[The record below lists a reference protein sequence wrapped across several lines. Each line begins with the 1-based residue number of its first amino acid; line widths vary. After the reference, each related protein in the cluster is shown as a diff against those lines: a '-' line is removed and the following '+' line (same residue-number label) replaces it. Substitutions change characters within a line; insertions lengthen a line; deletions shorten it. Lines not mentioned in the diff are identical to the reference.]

1 MGTGIMSSD
10 EGFVSAVV
18 GALARA
24 LAPLADATDAAQVGA
39 LLGRLGWPS
48 EPEDAVTARFAATAT
63 AVGQLADDADAG
75 AGAAV
80 LVAGVAEVM
89 AALGTLREVTA
100 TSAPFDDPAF
110 WTALPEELLG
120 LLVSES
126 LEVNAPGVFG
136 VLSLLGVF
144 ATTPV
149 AADPTTGRAAYVAR
163 VVNWAALVRAL
174 TAPHALMGNVYG
186 WGGDV
191 DHARLLDSFRA
202 LVAGIGGAA
211 AIMPL
216 HRAFAEPFVAPDN
229 PDRRTMRQLVA
240 WPFVVPSGPPAATAR
255 PALVVTPL
263 PPAGEPSA
271 RPVGLLLSPLLT
283 GAAQATFE
291 LGDSATLTLAGEI
304 QATPRRLGLR
314 PDGATDEAGMVTGD
328 LEVRIELAPATP
340 YLLGGTAEGSRFE
353 LAGAH
358 FALTAAGSGSDFDAG
373 VAVGLDD
380 ALVVVDLA
388 AADGFVGALIGRG
401 RYELPLSL
409 DLTWSAADGLRFS
422 GRADISLTLPVNLTL
437 AGVLAVSEL
446 QLTVGAGEGGGATLA
461 VTLTGSLLLGPFTIA
476 FDRLG
481 IEVEARPASLEDP
494 GNFGLVDVALGF
506 KPPDGVGLALD
517 AGIVGGGGYLAIDA
531 EAGSYEGVIDLEIAS
546 VGISAV
552 VIVDTQ
558 APGISGWSVFFA
570 LFIDLP
576 SIQLGFGFTLEGVG
590 GIAGINRTVEPEA
603 LIAAV
608 RAGSLDTVLFPTDP
622 IAQAPEII
630 ATFSAIFPPADG
642 RYVFGPVVQIG
653 WGTPALVTVELG
665 IVLELPDPILIAV
678 LGSLTSVLPT
688 VDLDLVE
695 LHVDFSGVV
704 DFEAGTLA
712 IFASLHDSSVVGF
725 ALAGDMAL
733 RAAFTEQ
740 PTFVAALGGFHPGFD
755 APCGF
760 PELQRLSLGI
770 SAGDLIDISFEC
782 YFAVTSNTVQFGAA
796 LELEAKIE
804 GFGVEG
810 GMSFDTLVRFQ
821 PFWFTTS
828 VDMHVA
834 VTAAN
839 FELLAVR
846 LYGSLEGPN
855 PWRVV
860 GTAEF
865 EFLGFPT
872 RIHVDER
879 IGAARADRAIEGPDV
894 LDELCRLLD
903 EDDSWT
909 GGAPGAAGVAL
920 AAGPIGE
927 LVLAPDQTVVV
938 TQRLV
943 PLDTFIDK
951 FGESSGLDH
960 ERFAIVVAG
969 STAGAAVTIEDWFA
983 PGFFESMAPQ
993 EQLVTPSFE
1002 LFPAGLEFGGSVTGG
1017 PPKPIEQSHEQF
1029 VRDPELPELP
1039 VGMVKSTVLMSEHP
1053 AASTLGSAPTASWAD
1068 AEVSFATVAP

>member
-1 MGTGIMSSD
+1 VSAD
-10 EGFVSAVV
+10 EGFVATVV
-18 GALARA
+18 GALATA
-24 LAPLADATDAAQVGA
+24 LEPLAAAADPEQLGA
-39 LLGRLGWPS
+39 LLGRLGWPGDPGDDIAS
-48 EPEDAVTARFAATAT
+48 SFEAAAT
-63 AVGQLADDADAG
+63 AVGRLTDAADSG
-75 AGAAV
+75 AGAAE
-80 LVAGVAEVM
+80 LVARVAGAISAL
-89 AALGTLREVTA
+89 AALRGT
-100 TSAPFDDPAF
+100 TSSTPPFDHPGF
-110 WTALPEELLG
+110 WTALPEDLLG
-120 LLVSES
+120 LLLSES
-126 LEVNAPGVFG
+126 LEMNAPGVFG
-136 VLSLLGVF
+136 VLSFLGVF
-144 ATTPV
+144 AATPV
-149 AADPTTGRAAYVAR
+149 AADPAIGRAAYIAR
-163 VVNWAALVRAL
+163 TVDWAALVSAV
-174 TAPHALMGNVYG
+174 TAPHTLMSDVYG
-186 WGGDV
+186 WGGDF
-191 DHARLLDSFRA
+191 DHGRFLDSLRA
-202 LVAGIGGAA
+202 LASGIGGAA
-211 AIMPL
+211 AVMPL
-216 HRAFAEPFVAPDN
+216 HPAFAEPFVAPDN

-240 WPFVVPSGPPAATAR
+240 WPFVVPSGPAAATAR

-283 GAAQATFE
+283 GAAQATFD
-291 LGDSATLTLAGEI
+291 LGDGATLALAGEI

-328 LEVRIELAPATP
+328 LEVRVDLAPPTP
-340 YLLGGTAEGSRFE
+340 YLLGGSAEGSRFE

-358 FALTAAGSGSDFDAG
+358 LALTATGSGGDFDVG

-380 ALVVVDLA
+380 ALAVIDLA
-388 AADGFVGALIGRG
+388 AADGFVGALIGHG
-401 RYELPLSL
+401 RYDLPLSL

-422 GRADISLTLPVNLTL
+422 GRADLSITLPVDLTL
-437 AGVLAVSEL
+437 AGVLSVSEL
-446 QLTVGAGEGGGATLA
+446 QLTVAAAPGGGANLA
-461 VTLTGSLLLGPFTIA
+461 VTVTGSLLLGPFTVS

-481 IEVEARPASLEDP
+481 IEVVAVPASLDSP
-494 GNFGLVDVALGF
+494 GNFGLLDVAFGF
-506 KPPDGVGLALD
+506 KPPNGVGLALD
-517 AGIVGGGGYLAIDA
+517 AGIVAGGGYLGIDA
-531 EAGSYEGVIDLEIAS
+531 EAGSYEGVIDLQIAA

-552 VIVDTQ
+552 VIVDTK
-558 APGISGWSVFFA
+558 APGVSGWSVFFA

-590 GIAGINRTVEPEA
+590 GIAGVNRTVEPDA
-603 LIAAV
+603 LMAAV

-630 ATFSAIFPPADG
+630 DTFSAIFPPADD

-665 IVLELPDPILIAV
+665 VVIELPDPILIAV

-688 VDLDLVE
+688 ADLDLVE

-704 DFEAGTLA
+704 DFEAGTVA
-712 IFASLHDSSVVGF
+712 VFASLHDSSVVGF

-733 RAAFTEQ
+733 RAVFTDQ
-740 PTFVAALGGFHPGFD
+740 PTFVLALGGFHPGFD

-796 LELEAKIE
+796 LELEATIE

-810 GMSFDTLVRFQ
+810 GMSFDTLVQFQ
-821 PFWFTTS
+821 PFWFTTGI
-828 VDMHVA
+828 DMHVA

-846 LYGSLEGPN
+846 LHGSLEGPN

-879 IGAARADRAIEGPDV
+879 IGQTRPDRAVEGPDV
-894 LDELCRLLD
+894 LDELCRLLGD
-903 EDDSWT
+903 EDSWT
-909 GGAPGAAGVAL
+909 GGAPGATGVTL

-927 LVLAPDQTVVV
+927 LVVAPDQTVVV

-943 PLDTFIDK
+943 PLATVIDK

-960 ERFAIVVAG
+960 ERFTVTVAG
-969 STAGAAVTIEDWFA
+969 STAGEATTVEDWFA
-983 PGFFESMAPQ
+983 PGLFESMAPQ

-1002 LFPAGLEFGGSVTGG
+1002 RYPAGLEFGGGVTGG
-1017 PPKPIEQSHEQF
+1017 LAKPIEQSHEQLI
-1029 VRDPELPELP
+1029 RDPELPTLP
-1039 VGMVKSTVLMSEHP
+1039 AGIAKSVVTMSTHP
-1053 AASTLGSAPTASWAD
+1053 AASTLSSATTASWTD